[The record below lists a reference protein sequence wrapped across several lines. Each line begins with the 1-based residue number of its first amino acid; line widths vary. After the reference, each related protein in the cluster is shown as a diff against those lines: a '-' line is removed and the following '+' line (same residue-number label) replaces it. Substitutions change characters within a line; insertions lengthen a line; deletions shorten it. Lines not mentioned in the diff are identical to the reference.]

1 MPVQATLTV
10 VDDEQAQTVLFSVK
24 FQRGADVTPKELA
37 LAEELSEFFH
47 GFFGNAAVRAVCIEL
62 VKKQMK
68 RDEAG

>member
-1 MPVQATLTV
+1 MPIEATLTV
-10 VDDEQAQTVLFSVK
+10 VDDEEAQTVNFSVQ
-24 FQRGADVTPKELA
+24 FRRGPDMTQKEKA
-37 LAEELSEFFH
+37 LAAELSEFFH